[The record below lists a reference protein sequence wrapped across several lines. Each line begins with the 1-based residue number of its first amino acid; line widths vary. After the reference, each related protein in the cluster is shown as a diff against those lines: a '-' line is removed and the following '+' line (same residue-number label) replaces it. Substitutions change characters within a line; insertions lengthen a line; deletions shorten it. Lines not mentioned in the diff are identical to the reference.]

1 MDSKKVTLGV
11 AGTGVLAGVVG
22 LAVLAAPAGAG
33 PAPSLPNVSPQAL
46 VQSVLTAKPAAL
58 NGTVEIDN
66 QLGLPALP
74 GMSELASGK
83 TDMQVATDGKSKGKL
98 SLPQDTTEQETVVD
112 NGKTIWV
119 YDSAKR
125 SATRY
130 TLPSK
135 GTAKHEFAKHK
146 GAEANPASIA
156 KRTITAMRKTS
167 TVTVDGTTTVAG
179 RDAYQLVL
187 TPKPNEKTLLRQV
200 RVSIDSQTRMPLR
213 LDVYGNGSAD
223 PVLGV
228 GFTSLNLGPQD
239 PASFSFTPPAG
250 VKVVDGNAK
259 AKSTPDPQRM
269 SAGLGALDINAI
281 GHGWDTVVT
290 GKVPAGMLS
299 GKADRSG
306 QGGTDPMRLLSR
318 FGKHVSGTWGEGWIV
333 HAKIANVLI
342 TSDGRVAAGFVPQ
355 QVLTHEIGTVK

>member
-11 AGTGVLAGVVG
+11 AGAGVLAGVVG

-33 PAPSLPNVSPQAL
+33 PAPALPTVSPQAL
-46 VQSVLTAKPAAL
+46 VQSVMTAKPAAL
-58 NGTVEIDN
+58 NGTVELDN
-66 QLGLPALP
+66 ELGLPALP
-74 GMSELASGK
+74 GMSELANGK

-98 SLPQDTTEQETVVD
+98 SLPQNNTEQETVVD

-130 TLPSK
+130 SVPTE

-146 GAEANPASIA
+146 GAKANPATIA
-156 KRTITAMRKTS
+156 KQTISAMRKTS
-167 TVTVDGTTTVAG
+167 TVTIDGTTTVAG

-187 TPKPNEKTLLRQV
+187 TPKPTEKTLLRQV

-213 LDVYGNGSAD
+213 LDVYGNGSAN
-223 PVLGV
+223 PVLAI

-239 PASFSFTPPAG
+239 PASFTFTPPAG
-250 VKVVDGNAK
+250 VKVIDGNAK
-259 AKSTPDPQRM
+259 VKSAPSTQRM
-269 SAGLGALDINAI
+269 NAGLGALDINAI
-281 GHGWDTVVT
+281 GHGWDTVVV

-299 GKADRSG
+299 GTAGRSA
-306 QGGTDPMRLLSR
+306 QGGTDPMQLLSR

-333 HAKIANVLI
+333 HTKVANVLI

-355 QVLTHEIGTVK
+355 QVLTHEIGTVR